1 MLKFNPTTAIA
12 IWAENQEYIPGIG
25 ASSAW
30 EQVQSGTVSAY
41 FCEWRGTYGD
51 RLLTAQSMGVSDLVT
66 IRMTYNPDV
75 FSALTTRRCVII
87 KNANPAVMIGGEPNK
102 HATNIY
108 ELYSGVDDVAQE
120 HQFMEFQARRYQG
133 K

>member
-1 MLKFNPTTAIA
+1 MLKLNPTTPIA
-12 IWAENQEYIPGIG
+12 IWYKEETYTPGIG
-25 ASSAW
+25 SETTW
-30 EQVQSGTVSAY
+30 EQVTSGTVTAY
-41 FCEWRGTYGD
+41 FCEWRGTFGD

-75 FSALTTRRCVII
+75 FNALTVKQCVII
-87 KNANPAVMIGGEPNK
+87 KNADANAMKNGEPDKTSQNL
-102 HATNIY
+102 Y

-120 HQFMEFQARRYQG
+120 HQFMEFQAQRYQG